1 MVVDL
6 FDRLA
11 DVEEN
16 ISRVWLSAEIFDEID
31 SSSDTIVRVFNRW
44 ANGEVNIFGIWVISL
59 MVYCIENIDKISTSS
74 V

>member
-44 ANGEVNIFGIWVISL
+44 ANVEVNIFGIWVILL

>member
-1 MVVDL
+1 MFGLVRRFL
-6 FDRLA
+6 T
-11 DVEEN
+11 
-16 ISRVWLSAEIFDEID
+16 ID

-44 ANGEVNIFGIWVISL
+44 ANVEVNIFGIWVILL

>member
-1 MVVDL
+1 MLIFSTDWRTL
-6 FDRLA
+6 RKTF
-11 DVEEN
+11 
-16 ISRVWLSAEIFDEID
+16 RVFGLVRRFLTID